1 MIEMDDSLLTKPHPS
16 LSPPMADPSV
26 PSHDP
31 VDDLPVRILS
41 PRRGWIRVDWEELF
55 EYREL
60 LWYLVMRDVSVR
72 YKQTVLGIAWAVIQP
87 LMMMVVFTVVFGQ
100 VANVPHD
107 GYDLRLMSSA
117 HDVSD
122 IPRAGKRLVIVAV
135 LDQVVHFR
143 IINGVGKMVV
153 DTDAKRLT
161 EQARPI
167 EDLRKQLESFRP
179 PHELTEREK
188 VRVITSVTSI
198 VGHTLHDDVPYP
210 VFVFAGLIPW
220 TLFSQGFARA
230 ATSVASEDYLMSKV
244 YFPRLFLPTAGV
256 AVFLVD
262 VVISLGLY
270 ALILLYYGIV
280 PSWTVIFVPL
290 LIALTFIATMSLSLV
305 FACLMVFYRDFRFLV
320 PFLSQILMF
329 VTPVVYPLSLVRNPT
344 YRWVMSVNP
353 MFGIVPAFRSAILGT
368 EWDFLCL
375 AISTATALVSCMFA
389 IVYFRKMELF
399 FVDFV

>member
-1 MIEMDDSLLTKPHPS
+1 MIEIDDSLVTKPHPS

-26 PSHDP
+26 PCHDP
-31 VDDLPVRILS
+31 LDDLPVQVIR
-41 PRRGWIRVDWEELF
+41 PRSGWIRVDWKELF
-55 EYREL
+55 DYREL

-72 YKQTVLGIAWAVIQP
+72 YKQTILGSAWAVIQP
-87 LMMMVVFTVVFGQ
+87 VTMMVIFTVVFGQ
-100 VANVPHD
+100 IAKVPHD

-117 HDVSD
+117 NDVSD
-122 IPRAGKRLVIVAV
+122 IPRAGKRLIIVAV
-135 LDQVVHFR
+135 VDQVLHFR
-143 IINGVGKMVV
+143 IINVVGKMVV

-167 EDLRKQLESFRP
+167 EDLRKQLESLRP
-179 PHELTEREK
+179 PHKLTESEK

-220 TLFSQGFARA
+220 MLFSQGFAKA
-230 ATSVASEDYLMSKV
+230 ASSLALEEHLMSKV

-262 VVISLGLY
+262 LVISLGLY
-270 ALILLYYGIV
+270 ALILLYYGFM

-290 LIALTFIATMSLSLV
+290 LVALTFIATLSLGLM
-305 FACLMVFYRDFRFLV
+305 FASLMVFYRDFRFVV
-320 PFLSQILMF
+320 PFVSQILLF
-329 VTPVVYPLSLVRNPT
+329 VTPVVYPVSLIRNPT
-344 YRWVMSVNP
+344 YRWIMSVNP
-353 MFGIVPAFRSAILGT
+353 MFGIVPAFRSAILGV
-368 EWDFLCL
+368 EWDFPCL
-375 AISTATALVSCMFA
+375 AISTVTALVSCMFA
-389 IVYFRKMELF
+389 ILYFRRTELL